1 MDARARRQAPGAS
14 GTSAAIGASKLTLT
28 VMTARRLLI
37 AVVLVA
43 TAAVYFASRQR
54 GPDAREIDV
63 AAVVR
68 TPSLQS
74 FVTASGE
81 IVATRFAD
89 IGSSAMGRLVG
100 LSVQEGDRVTAGQVL
115 ARIDRVQAAS
125 SAAAAAAGLGALEA
139 DARGAADQTR
149 AAQADLDAAR
159 ARSAESQKALARAND
174 LRTAGLLPQSDL
186 DAAMATAESA
196 TAQVAAAAAAVARGA
211 QTRAAAEGRVTQGR
225 AEQTRARDLLDK
237 TEITAPIDGV
247 VTRLDVEEGEM
258 VVIGVQNQPG
268 TILMTV
274 SDLSA
279 INAEVKVAEADVLRL
294 ARDNRATVTIEAANG
309 RTFPGR
315 VVEIGASALP
325 QVGTQAAAREFRVK
339 VRLDGDI
346 ATLRPG
352 LTCDAEILVAERANV
367 LIVPLQAVVQRGA
380 DTGVF
385 VVAGGAATFTKVT
398 TGVIGGL
405 SIEVDG
411 VPEGASVVSGPFQA
425 LREMTDGTRV
435 RVRPPS

>member
-1 MDARARRQAPGAS
+1 MA
-14 GTSAAIGASKLTLT
+14 
-28 VMTARRLLI
+28 
-37 AVVLVA
+37 
-43 TAAVYFASRQR
+43 
-54 GPDAREIDV
+54 
-63 AAVVR
+63 
-68 TPSLQS
+68 
-74 FVTASGE
+74 
-81 IVATRFAD
+81 
-89 IGSSAMGRLVG
+89 
-100 LSVQEGDRVTAGQVL
+100 
-115 ARIDRVQAAS
+115 
-125 SAAAAAAGLGALEA
+125 
-139 DARGAADQTR
+139 R
-149 AAQADLDAAR
+149 AAQTADAAER
-159 ARSAESQKALARAND
+159 
-174 LRTAGLLPQSDL
+174 
-186 DAAMATAESA
+186 
-196 TAQVAAAAAAVARGA
+196 
-211 QTRAAAEGRVTQGR
+211 RVTQGR

-294 ARDNRATVTIEAANG
+294 ALDNRATVTIDAANG
-309 RTFPGR
+309 QKFPGR

-339 VRLDGDI
+339 VRLAGDT
-346 ATLRPG
+346 AALRPG

-367 LIVPLQAVVQRGA
+367 LVVPLQAVVQRGA

-385 VVAGGAATFTKVT
+385 VVTDGTAAFTKVT

-405 SIEVDG
+405 SIEVEG

-425 LREMTDGTRV
+425 LREMADGTRV

>member
-1 MDARARRQAPGAS
+1 MTPRRILLALALVGLAS
-14 GTSAAIGASKLTLT
+14 
-28 VMTARRLLI
+28 VF
-37 AVVLVA
+37 
-43 TAAVYFASRQR
+43 YFARQR
-54 GPDAREIDV
+54 GPEAREIDV
-63 AAVVR
+63 ATVGR
-68 TPSLQS
+68 TASLQS

-81 IVATRFAD
+81 IVATRYAD

-100 LSVQEGDRVTAGQVL
+100 LSVKEGDRVKAGQVL

-139 DARGAADQTR
+139 DARGLADQAR
-149 AAQADLDAAR
+149 AAQAELDAATAR
-159 ARSAESQKALARAND
+159 AAESQKALARAKD
-174 LRTAGLLPQSDL
+174 LRTAGLIPQSDL
-186 DAAMATAESA
+186 DAAIANADSAGAQAASA
-196 TAQVAAAAAAVARGA
+196 TAAVARAA
-211 QTRAAAEGRVTQGR
+211 QTTDAGERRVTQGR

-294 ARDNRATVTIEAANG
+294 ALDNRATITIDAASG
-309 RTFPGR
+309 QKFPAR

-339 VRLDGDI
+339 VRLEGDT
-346 ATLRPG
+346 AVLRPG
-352 LTCDAEILVAERANV
+352 LTCDAEVLVAERANV
-367 LIVPLQAVVQRGA
+367 LTVPLQAVVQRGA

-385 VVAGGAATFTKVT
+385 VMANDMATFTKVK

-411 VPEGASVVSGPFQA
+411 VPEGATVVSGPFQA
-425 LREMTDGTRV
+425 LRELADGTRV
-435 RVRPPS
+435 KVRKPS